1 VSGDRVQSRRHPST
15 QPSTLKTAA
24 RDALTPDTGCRD
36 TSASLI
42 GLAGGASRWGHRL
55 ARDTPLTGRDRRTA
69 WPLSPF
75 SISPVA
81 VTNADFD
88 RFTDATGYR
97 TGAEADG

>member
-1 VSGDRVQSRRHPST
+1 V
-15 QPSTLKTAA
+15 A
-24 RDALTPDTGCRD
+24 
-36 TSASLI
+36 
-42 GLAGGASRWGHRL
+42 
-55 ARDTPLTGRDRRTA
+55 
-69 WPLSPF
+69 LSPF